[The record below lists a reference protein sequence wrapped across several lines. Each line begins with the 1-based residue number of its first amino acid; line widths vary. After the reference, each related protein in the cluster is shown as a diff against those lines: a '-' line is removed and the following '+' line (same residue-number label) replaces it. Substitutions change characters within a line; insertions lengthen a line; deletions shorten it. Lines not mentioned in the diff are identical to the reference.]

1 MENYPTPMVALERV
15 YATKQRICASR
26 KSVKCFR
33 EGGRNDKINLK
44 CRCTDP
50 SCPAAGFIL
59 SKLETDY
66 F

>member
-33 EGGRNDKINLK
+33 EGGRNDVEWNLFLI
-44 CRCTDP
+44 T
-50 SCPAAGFIL
+50 SCMTTAIAEGLKFQ
-59 SKLETDY
+59 S
-66 F
+66 